1 MSRMFGEIAPR
12 YDFVTRTFSFGMD
25 SRWKRMAVDRAPLP
39 ADAAVLDL
47 ACGTGDFSELVV
59 RKLPR
64 ARSIAAD
71 LTEPM
76 LDLARKREINTLV
89 CADAQSL
96 PFPSESFD
104 CVFVG
109 YGLRNFPNL
118 LAAVKE
124 IARVLRPG
132 GCLVT
137 LDFFLPRN
145 PILRRVFLAILF
157 IQGAAW
163 GLLLHGR
170 PRTYT
175 YIPDSLRNFMTARDL
190 AALLCGTGFSRV
202 DSREFLFGGIAI
214 HWAIKT

>member
-137 LDFFLPRN
+137 LDFFCREIRFCAAFFSPYCSFREPRGDCCSTDVREHTPTS
-145 PILRRVFLAILF
+145 PIRFA
-157 IQGAAW
+157 
-163 GLLLHGR
+163 
-170 PRTYT
+170 T
-175 YIPDSLRNFMTARDL
+175 S
-190 AALLCGTGFSRV
+190 
-202 DSREFLFGGIAI
+202 
-214 HWAIKT
+214 